1 MLVRNHLPPVAFTPV
16 EIILESREEVEAMY
30 HLLNLDGGSLDK
42 YVSNNGYPINVVKWL
57 EVKARMWE
65 VFNATARY
73 AGELVKLKYS

>member
-30 HLLNLDGGSLDK
+30 HLLNLDEGSLEK

-57 EVKARMWE
+57 EVKAQMWE
-65 VFNATARY
+65 TFNAVAMN
-73 AGELVKLKYS
+73 AHEIIKLKYS